1 MPGAAGTPV
10 LVRPAS
16 GPPSACVEGRVDL
29 GDAGSGMGGGGG
41 LDVVEG
47 LSAHEEKEETRGRA
61 ALWPR

>member
-1 MPGAAGTPV
+1 M